1 MEDRAIHTSP
11 TRWLHYY
18 SSTTDTANSGLQK
31 VDTRWLNKTYFPKQ
45 AIQLESFEGDNLIT
59 QSKPS
64 MFSRLLSKF
73 RSIGKKEIVPPNYRS
88 LSILSEKIHKNHS
101 VSAFFP
107 STTSK
112 ETPYENIFS
121 PLVDKP
127 MDTID
132 TIQKNNCTMAF
143 IKHDCRTESN
153 FFSSDFFR
161 DSVRP
166 VIDYD
171 ESEITD

>member
-1 MEDRAIHTSP
+1 MENRAIHTSP
-11 TRWLHYY
+11 TRWLHHY
-18 SSTTDTANSGLQK
+18 SSTTDSTNSPLRK
-31 VDTRWLNKTYFPKQ
+31 ADTRWLNKTYFPKQ
-45 AIQLESFEGDNLIT
+45 STKLGYFEEKHVMT
-59 QSKPS
+59 QGKLS

-73 RSIGKKEIVPPNYRS
+73 RNISKKEITSPNNRS
-88 LSILSEKIHKNHS
+88 LSILSEKIHKSHS

-132 TIQKNNCTMAF
+132 TIQENDCTMAF

>member
-73 RSIGKKEIVPPNYRS
+73 RSIGKKKSYLQTIGHCLFCLKRS
-88 LSILSEKIHKNHS
+88 IRIIL
-101 VSAFFP
+101 
-107 STTSK
+107 
-112 ETPYENIFS
+112 
-121 PLVDKP
+121 
-127 MDTID
+127 
-132 TIQKNNCTMAF
+132 
-143 IKHDCRTESN
+143 
-153 FFSSDFFR
+153 
-161 DSVRP
+161 
-166 VIDYD
+166 
-171 ESEITD
+171 